1 MTPAARVAS
10 ASEILDMILEGTA
23 AEKALTTWARGSRFA
38 GSKDRAAVR
47 DHVFQALRCMRSFA
61 ALGGAEPP
69 TGRSLMLGALRAE
82 GADLASVFS
91 GEGHA
96 LQPLDEEELAG
107 GRAAL
112 DGAEAADIPDWLW
125 PDVEVAF
132 GADAPAEAALMRQRA
147 DVFLRVNTRMTTLAE
162 AQAALAEE
170 SVVCEAH
177 PLSPTALRVV
187 EGGRR
192 VRLTH
197 AFEEGLVELQDAASQ
212 AVVDWLPLEGT
223 SRVLDYCAGGGG
235 KSLAMTARTDAR
247 IVASDIAP
255 ERMKDLPARS
265 TRAGAAIAL
274 RTLEELASESS
285 FDLVLCD
292 APCSGS
298 GAWRRAPEGKWRLT
312 EARLQELGESQLDVL
327 KAARGHVAEGGTLA
341 YVTCSVL
348 RRENEDIVAK
358 FEAECPEWACTGTQR
373 WHPSLGGD
381 GFFGA
386 VFARKKA

>member
-47 DHVFQALRCMRSFA
+47 DHVFQALRCMRSYA
-61 ALGGAEPP
+61 ALGGAEVP
-69 TGRSLMLGALRAE
+69 TGRSLMLGALRAN
-82 GADLASVFS
+82 GTDLASIFS

-96 LQPLDEEELAG
+96 PQPLSEDELAG
-107 GRAAL
+107 GRAAVA
-112 DGAEAADIPDWLW
+112 GAEAADIPDWLW
-125 PDVEVAF
+125 PEFEAAL
-132 GADAPAEAALMRQRA
+132 GAEAGAEAALMRERA
-147 DVFLRVNTRMTTLAE
+147 DVFLRVNTVMATVAE

-170 SVVCEAH
+170 GVVTEPH

-197 AFEEGLVELQDAASQ
+197 AFDDGFVELQDAASQ

-223 SRVLDYCAGGGG
+223 ARVLDYCAGGGG
-235 KSLAMTARTDAR
+235 KSLAMTAQTDAR

-265 TRAGAAIAL
+265 TRAGAAIAI
-274 RTLEELASESS
+274 RTPEELAAEPA

-312 EARLQELGESQLDVL
+312 EERLQELGEAQLEVL
-327 KAARGHVAEGGTLA
+327 KAARGHVADAGTLA
-341 YVTCSVL
+341 YVTCSIL
-348 RRENEDIVAK
+348 RRENEEMVAR
-358 FEAECPEWACTGTQR
+358 FEAECPEWVCTSSQR
-373 WHPSLGGD
+373 WHPSMGGD

-386 VFARKKA
+386 LFARKKV